1 VFKQLIGKAAKLS
14 LTGRAAWIAIGIV
27 VAALSWAGWTQWRI
41 GNLHEQLGNCQGG
54 AGAVADTATNNAEA
68 LADCQARLEE
78 EVSQRLLAEEA
89 ERQASERLERETE
102 QRRDLAERERAA
114 RREAYDAENCADWAR
129 QPVCPDVAD
138 SLRRA
143 ARGAG
148 SADRGDPAPGDS
160 PDS

>member
-1 VFKQLIGKAAKLS
+1 VVKQLIGKAAKLS

-54 AGAVADTATNNAEA
+54 TSAVADTATNNAEA

-89 ERQASERLERETE
+89 ERQANERLELETE
-102 QRRDLAERERAA
+102 LRRDLAERERAA
-114 RREAYDAENCADWAR
+114 RREAYDAEDCANWAR
-129 QPVCPDVAD
+129 QPVCPAVAD

-148 SADRGDPAPGDS
+148 SADHRDPEAGDS
-160 PDS
+160 PDP

>member
-1 VFKQLIGKAAKLS
+1 MFKQLIGKAAKLS

-27 VAALSWAGWTQWRI
+27 AAALAWAGWTQWRI

-54 AGAVADTATNNAEA
+54 VNAVADTATNNAEA
-68 LADCQARLEE
+68 LADCQARLKK
-78 EVSQRLLAEEA
+78 EVSQRLLAEKA
-89 ERQASERLERETE
+89 ERQANDRLERETE
-102 QRRDLAERERAA
+102 LRRDLAERERAT
-114 RREAYDAENCADWAR
+114 RREAYDDEDCADWAR
-129 QPVCPDVAD
+129 QLVCPDIAD

-148 SADRGDPAPGDS
+148 DADRRDPESGDS